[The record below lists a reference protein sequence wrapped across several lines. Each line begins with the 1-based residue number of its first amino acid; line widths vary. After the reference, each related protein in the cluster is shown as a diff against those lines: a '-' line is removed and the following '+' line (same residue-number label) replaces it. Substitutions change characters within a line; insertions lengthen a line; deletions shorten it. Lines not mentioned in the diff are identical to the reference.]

1 MKRSLS
7 FPLLIGLMVVL
18 ALAFSACGAPAAQ
31 ETGEP
36 AAEEA
41 APAEEAEAPAAEA
54 TEAPVEEAP
63 PTRPPRVRSSR
74 SARLPRYPHPAPG
87 RWRSHGR
94 RHGIAEEEINANGG
108 LLGRPVELIVEDTEG
123 LPERGTAVME
133 KAHQPGPL
141 SRWVVDITVRWV
153 WRPRKGPRKRH
164 PGVFAETW
172 NDTITS
178 SMYPEIFRIAPAQL
192 RSNRG

>member
-31 ETGEP
+31 ETVGEP

-54 TEAPVEEAP
+54 TEAPAEEAPP

-74 SARLPRYPHPAPG
+74 SARCPVIRTRHRG

-94 RHGIAEEEINANGG
+94 RHAHRRRGDQRQWRSPGAA
-108 LLGRPVELIVEDTEG
+108 GR
-123 LPERGTAVME
+123 
-133 KAHQPGPL
+133 
-141 SRWVVDITVRWV
+141 VDR
-153 WRPRKGPRKRH
+153 
-164 PGVFAETW
+164 
-172 NDTITS
+172 
-178 SMYPEIFRIAPAQL
+178 
-192 RSNRG
+192 